1 MREIRPSKEVM
12 KPMAQETL
20 DSEWITVKEMQH
32 LLSLGR
38 SKTYEVLAQE
48 EEIEV
53 AQIGTAI
60 RINKAS
66 LQRWIRKHR
75 YPAWRQGASIADE
88 GG

>member
-1 MREIRPSKEVM
+1 M

-20 DSEWITVKEMQH
+20 DSEWITVNQMQH

-38 SKTYEVLAQE
+38 SKTYEILSQE
-48 EEIEV
+48 VEIEV

-66 LQRWIRKHR
+66 IQHWIRKHR
-75 YPAWRQGASIADE
+75 YPAWRQGSSTADE
-88 GG
+88 GS

>member
-1 MREIRPSKEVM
+1 M

-20 DSEWITVKEMQH
+20 DSEWITVKQMQH
-32 LLSLGR
+32 LLSLGK
-38 SKTYEVLAQE
+38 SKTYEILAQE

-75 YPAWRQGASIADE
+75 YPQWRQGTSTVNK
-88 GG
+88 GS

>member
-1 MREIRPSKEVM
+1 M

-20 DSEWITVKEMQH
+20 DSEWITVKQMQH

-38 SKTYEVLAQE
+38 SKAYEILSQE

-66 LQRWIRKHR
+66 LQSWIRKHR
-75 YPAWRQGASIADE
+75 YPAWRQGASTADE